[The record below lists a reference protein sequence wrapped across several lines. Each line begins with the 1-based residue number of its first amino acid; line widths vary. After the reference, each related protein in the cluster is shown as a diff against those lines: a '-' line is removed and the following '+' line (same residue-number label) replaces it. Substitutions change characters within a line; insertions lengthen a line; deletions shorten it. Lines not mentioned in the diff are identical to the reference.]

1 MSKHLVFEL
10 EKLRDR
16 ADEIN
21 PIDAQNTVKELKAK
35 IKKYPDLYALS
46 APQIGIKE
54 RVICIKFNDGVIK
67 EYINPMIV
75 KSSGYHYSREKDIS
89 IPEKEFFVLRPDEI
103 QINYQTDT
111 AKPEQNILRGAA
123 AETFVRM
130 VNYLDGVVLDEDG
143 LEIDPEWDFDNLSEK
158 DQKELI
164 NYLYP
169 IYIKQRSDK
178 MNKIVDD
185 DKDAKEL
192 KEAMEFMQAVD
203 EGKVQFDTS
212 ITLEKKDAI

>member
-1 MSKHLVFEL
+1 MSKHLEFDL
-10 EKLRDR
+10 DKLRDR
-16 ADEIN
+16 SDEVN
-21 PIDAQNTVKELKAK
+21 PIDARSTIKELKEK
-35 IKKYPDLYALS
+35 LKKYPTLYALS

-75 KSSGYHYSREKDIS
+75 KSSDYHYSRERDIS
-89 IPEKEFFVLRPDEI
+89 IPDKEFFVLRPNKI
-103 QINYQTDT
+103 QVNYQTAT
-111 AKPEQNILRGAA
+111 AKPEENILNGPA

-143 LEIDPEWDFDNLSEK
+143 LEIDPEWDFDNLSNK
-158 DQKELI
+158 DQKQLI

-169 IYIKQRSDK
+169 IYIKQKADK
-178 MNKIVDD
+178 INKIVNE

-192 KEAMEFMQAVD
+192 KEAMDFMKAVN

-212 ITLEKKDAI
+212 IKSEKKNAI

>member
-1 MSKHLVFEL
+1 MSKHLEFDL
-10 EKLRDR
+10 DKLRDR
-16 ADEIN
+16 SDEVN
-21 PIDAQNTVKELKAK
+21 PIDARSTIKELKEK
-35 IKKYPDLYALS
+35 LKKYPTLYALS

-67 EYINPMIV
+67 EYINPMII
-75 KSSGYHYSREKDIS
+75 KSSNYHYFKETDIS
-89 IPEKEFFVLRPDEI
+89 IPEKEFIVFRPSEIRIRYQDE
-103 QINYQTDT
+103 Y
-111 AKPEQNILRGAA
+111 AKPEENILKSPV

-143 LEIDPEWDFDNLSEK
+143 LEIDPEWDFDNLSNR
-158 DQKELI
+158 DQKQLI

-169 IYIKQRSDK
+169 IYIKQRADK
-178 MNKIVDD
+178 INKIVNE

-192 KEAMEFMQAVD
+192 KEAMDFMKAVD

-212 ITLEKKDAI
+212 VKSEKKNAI